1 MDGTGADDNEKR
13 LDERNKGII
22 NKNCAPFT
30 DCISET
36 NNTQIDN
43 AQDLYVV
50 MPMYNLI
57 EYSNNYSKTLG
68 SLWQYYRN
76 RPNIFK
82 NSDSIKFK
90 MKIAGK
96 TPPAGNK
103 KDVKIAVPLKY
114 FSNFWRTLE
123 MPLIHCEINLILTW
137 STDCIIS
144 SATAETK
151 FAITDTKLYV
161 PIVTL
166 TTQDNAKLLEQIK
179 SWFQKNIQ
187 MEYVSIK
194 SFNRKKKNNI

>member
-1 MDGTGADDNEKR
+1 M
-13 LDERNKGII
+13 
-22 NKNCAPFT
+22 
-30 DCISET
+30 
-36 NNTQIDN
+36 
-43 AQDLYVV
+43 
-50 MPMYNLI
+50 
-57 EYSNNYSKTLG
+57 
-68 SLWQYYRN
+68 
-76 RPNIFK
+76 
-82 NSDSIKFK
+82 
-90 MKIAGK
+90 
-96 TPPAGNK
+96 
-103 KDVKIAVPLKY
+103 PLKY